1 MHAVVNVEK
10 YRETEKGTDLIITI
24 PDKKLGSMFLN
35 KHIKKAE
42 IRFDDGRHISADQR
56 KKIYATVK
64 DISDYT
70 GYLPEEQ
77 KEWLKY
83 LHISRTGS
91 DYFSLSECSMDTARE
106 FINTILEYAIENGV
120 ILSEDAVNRTDDIG
134 RYLYFCLMN
143 KKCAVCGKD
152 GEIHHE
158 DAIGMGNNRK
168 TLDDSNH
175 KKICLCRLHHTK
187 AHELG
192 VDRFTK
198 MYKVYGI
205 VIKEKKDE
213 Q

>member
-1 MHAVVNVEK
+1 
-10 YRETEKGTDLIITI
+10 
-24 PDKKLGSMFLN
+24 
-35 KHIKKAE
+35 
-42 IRFDDGRHISADQR
+42 
-56 KKIYATVK
+56 
-64 DISDYT
+64 
-70 GYLPEEQ
+70 
-77 KEWLKY
+77 
-83 LHISRTGS
+83 
-91 DYFSLSECSMDTARE
+91 
-106 FINTILEYAIENGV
+106 V

-168 TLDDSNH
+168 TLDDSKH

-198 MYKVYGI
+198 IYKVYGI